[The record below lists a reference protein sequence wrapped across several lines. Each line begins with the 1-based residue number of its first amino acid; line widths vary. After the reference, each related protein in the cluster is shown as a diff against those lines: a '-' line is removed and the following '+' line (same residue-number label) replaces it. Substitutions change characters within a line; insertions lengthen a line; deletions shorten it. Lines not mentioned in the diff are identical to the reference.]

1 MRALR
6 RRSSPVSRT
15 AVLVPGLAASFLLV
29 SVQPVAYQDLVSY
42 LARKSGVDQTWRRHV
57 ASLVRPST
65 TVAGFVFSR
74 PAIAREFEA
83 PRPVLASLSAGPVPD
98 LRRDG
103 HRPGQA
109 LGSGMDRAVIYP
121 VPNREAKG
129 DLLLERPQLR
139 LSIGQLETDPSIFV
153 PPADT
158 SHASR
163 FVPAPADDRGDAEH
177 SVLSLGGLQLAAVSP
192 GLTLDDRPAGAML
205 GLGMGPLATAPQDDA
220 EEAAAPPADGRRF
233 AEELDGEKAGIA
245 IAGNGPIARSGAGF
259 GAPSMPL
266 ESAPFRVTTTHEAV
280 PGFDPILGPFAT
292 DGRGDRPDSL
302 LARLLGRN
310 EPRPTD
316 ATALAR
322 PPVASGP
329 SVHPA
334 LALGLTGPAHARAER
349 CLAEAVYWEARSEPE
364 RGQMAVAQ
372 VVLNRAVSGFYP
384 RDVCGV
390 VYQNA
395 HRYLAC
401 QFTFACEGRRSLVPT
416 EAGPW
421 TRASQIAK
429 DMMAGRTWLPEV
441 GHATHYHATY
451 VRPWWARS
459 MNRLQQIGIHVFYRP
474 RNWGAGPRIEVAR
487 AAGDE
492 S

>member
-6 RRSSPVSRT
+6 RPSSPGLK
-15 AVLVPGLAASFLLV
+15 AALLVPGAAASFLLL
-29 SVQPVAYQDLVSY
+29 SSQPVAYQDLVSHM
-42 LARKSGVDQTWRRHV
+42 ARRAGVDQTWRRHV

-74 PAIAREFEA
+74 PVAAEPEA
-83 PRPVLASLSAGPVPD
+83 PRLVLASLSMAPAADLGRAGP
-98 LRRDG
+98 
-103 HRPGQA
+103 RPGPA
-109 LGSGMDRAVIYP
+109 LGVGMDRAVIYP

-129 DLLLERPQLR
+129 DLLLERPKLR
-139 LSIGQLETDPSIFV
+139 LSIGSLQNDPSILL
-153 PPADT
+153 PPADL
-158 SHASR
+158 SEVSR
-163 FVPAPADDRGDAEH
+163 FTPAAPDEGVDTEH
-177 SVLSLGGLQLAAVSP
+177 SPLAIGGLQLAAVSP
-192 GLTLDDRPAGAML
+192 SVTLDD
-205 GLGMGPLATAPQDDA
+205 
-220 EEAAAPPADGRRF
+220 APPAARLGLAPPPLETAGEEIAEGRRF
-233 AEELDGEKAGIA
+233 AATLDEDRAGIA
-245 IAGNGPIARSGAGF
+245 VGGEGPIARAGAGF

-266 ESAPFRVTTTHEAV
+266 ESAPFRVTATHDAV
-280 PGFDPILGPFAT
+280 PGFDPVLGPFAT
-292 DGRGDRPDSL
+292 DTRGDRPDSL
-302 LARLLGRN
+302 LARL
-310 EPRPTD
+310 T
-316 ATALAR
+316 AR
-322 PPVASGP
+322 PAAP
-329 SVHPA
+329 SLETPSADRSPPRIGAAVHPA
-334 LALGLTGPAHARAER
+334 VALGLSGPAHARAER
-349 CLAEAVYWEARSEPE
+349 CLAEAIYWEARSEPE

-372 VVLNRAVSGFYP
+372 VVLNRSVSGFYP

-421 TRASQIAK
+421 TRATTIAK
-429 DMMAGRTWLPEV
+429 EMMAGRLWLPEV

-474 RNWGAGPRIEVAR
+474 RNWGTGPRIEVAR